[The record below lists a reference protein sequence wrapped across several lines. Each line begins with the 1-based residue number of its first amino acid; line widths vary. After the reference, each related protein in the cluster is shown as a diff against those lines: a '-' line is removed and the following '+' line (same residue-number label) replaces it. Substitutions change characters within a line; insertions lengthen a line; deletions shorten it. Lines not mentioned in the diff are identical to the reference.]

1 MSARELPPPDTSVL
15 AQRFTTGTNGA
26 TSETGT
32 TGETGTPG
40 ATGATSNTGGTG
52 DTAPTPHTRNTRGTG
67 AKGER
72 ARFTYFYESATAE
85 AFAAAVDR
93 IHFDSRGALPKHQV
107 ITALIRAAVEQAD
120 DVAARLLDEDG
131 QR

>member
-15 AQRFTTGTNGA
+15 AQRFITGTNGA
-26 TSETGT
+26 TGETGT
-32 TGETGTPG
+32 TRETSETG
-40 ATGATSNTGGTG
+40 ATGNTGPTG
-52 DTAPTPHTRNTRGTG
+52 DKAPTPHTRNTRGTGGTG

-131 QR
+131 HR